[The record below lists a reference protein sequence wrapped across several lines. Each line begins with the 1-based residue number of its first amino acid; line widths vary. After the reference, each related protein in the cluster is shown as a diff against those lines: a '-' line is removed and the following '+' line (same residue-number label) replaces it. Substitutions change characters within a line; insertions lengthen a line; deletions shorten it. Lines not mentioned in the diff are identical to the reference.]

1 MGVNTKPKEIFFV
14 FIETMP
20 EFSRYRQ
27 PTCNEDDVMEGDL
40 QTIFLYNDIFIKASV
55 KELLLEKDVGLRS
68 RFKNFDTFFQ
78 SLEEIDAEEQSFRAN
93 ESVHRLLKELGV
105 SGITFL
111 QIPKKPWKVAIR
123 QRVEHLVLA

>member
-1 MGVNTKPKEIFFV
+1 
-14 FIETMP
+14 MP

-27 PTCNEDDVMEGDL
+27 PTCNEDDVMEGDQ
-40 QTIFLYNDIFIKASV
+40 QTIFLYNDIFIKSAV

-68 RFKNFDTFFQ
+68 RFKDFDTFFQ
-78 SLEEIDAEEQSFRAN
+78 SLEEISEEEQAFRAN
-93 ESVHRLLKELGV
+93 ESVHTQLKELGV

-123 QRVEHLVLA
+123 QRAEHLVFAA